1 MVLSKLMQAHYLPLS
16 FSSFSPPRKPF
27 PPSER
32 RFVLGPADLG
42 DDEIPRIRLVSSDS
56 PPDSE
61 GEAGDGLVII
71 TKKYQF

>member
-1 MVLSKLMQAHYLPLS
+1 MQAHYLPLS

-42 DDEIPRIRLVSSDS
+42 DDEIPRIRLFSSDS

-61 GEAGDGLVII
+61 GEAGDGFGILDKRFI
-71 TKKYQF
+71 